1 MVNPIGDRG
10 LGTIQ
15 SWLHGLSQRQEA
27 ISDNIAN
34 IDTPGY
40 RRKEVPFEAEL
51 QRSLGASTGTRLA
64 ATDPRHISSGSTLSG
79 SNSVQA
85 TQALESSRLDG
96 NNVDID
102 QEMVSLAETQMRYQ
116 AAASALNTKLDILRN
131 VIRGL

>member
-10 LGTIQ
+10 IGTITA
-15 SWLHGLSQRQEA
+15 WLQGLSQRQEA

-51 QRSLGASTGTRLA
+51 RRSLGASSGTRLA
-64 ATDPRHISSGSTLSG
+64 VTDPGHMSSGGTLSG
-79 SNSVQA
+79 SNGVQA

-102 QEMVSLAETQMRYQ
+102 QEMISLAETQMRYQ